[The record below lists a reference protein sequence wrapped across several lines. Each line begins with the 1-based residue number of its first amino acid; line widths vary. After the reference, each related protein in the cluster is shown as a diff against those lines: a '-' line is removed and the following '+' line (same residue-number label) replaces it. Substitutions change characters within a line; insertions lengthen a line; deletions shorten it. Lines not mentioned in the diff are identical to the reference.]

1 MEYWQVGRHGAN
13 QNALYLVPRNSR
25 SEGAM
30 PRPKLQLRIA
40 QSPVPRYG
48 LAVASAAI
56 AVGTALLLQH
66 YNFRNVADSLFLFA
80 IAIAVW
86 FAGTGPAILA
96 VVLSGLADAYFFIEP
111 IHSVYITRAD
121 VPHFVIFIMFASL
134 LTVFASV
141 RRRAEADL
149 LQARDKLEI
158 EVSERSS
165 LLNLTHDTIF
175 VRDMSDSIRYWNRG
189 AEELYG
195 WTPEQA
201 IGKSSHELLRTVFPS
216 LLDDIQAEFLRTGRW
231 EGELKHTKADGTQVI
246 VASRWSLR
254 RDEREQPIAVLET
267 NNDITVRKRR
277 EQEIQS
283 LNQELAKRSTELEA
297 INKELEAFAYSVSH
311 DLRAPLRHMAGYTE
325 LLQKKASSTL
335 DEKCSHYILMML
347 DSAKR
352 MGNLI
357 DDLLAFSRIGRA
369 ETQKTLFS
377 LTQLVREALT
387 EVRDDT
393 GGRNIAWK
401 IGPLPNL
408 YGDRSMLRL
417 VLVNLIS
424 NAIKFTRTRPQAEI
438 EIGCADGNSDDLVVF
453 VRDNGVGFDM
463 KYVNKL
469 FGVFQRLH
477 DSDAFEGTGIGLA
490 TVQRIIHRHGGTV
503 WAEGVVD
510 GGATFYFSAPNP
522 RGHLWKP

>member
-1 MEYWQVGRHGAN
+1 MA
-13 QNALYLVPRNSR
+13 R
-25 SEGAM
+25 S
-30 PRPKLQLRIA
+30 KLQLRIV
-40 QSPVPRYG
+40 QSAAVRYG
-48 LAVASAAI
+48 LAVLS
-56 AVGTALLLQH
+56 VSLALGGELLTQRLQLH
-66 YNFRNVADSLFLFA
+66 NITLFLFA
-80 IAIAVW
+80 IAVAAWYGGV
-86 FAGTGPAILA
+86 GA
-96 VVLSGLADAYFFIEP
+96 VVLALLLSCTSFAYFFVGP
-111 IHSVYITRAD
+111 SHTLYISRSD
-121 VPHFVIFIMFASL
+121 IPYFILFAS
-134 LTVFASV
+134 FAWLVSWFSSV
-141 RRRAEADL
+141 RRRVEADL
-149 LQARDKLEI
+149 LRARERLEI

-201 IGKSSHELLRTVFPS
+201 IGKGSHELLRTVFPS
-216 LLDDIQAEFLRTGRW
+216 PLDDIHAEFLRAGRW
-231 EGELKHTKADGTQVI
+231 EGELKQTKADGTQVI

-277 EQEIQS
+277 EQEIQG

-311 DLRAPLRHMAGYTE
+311 DLRAPLRHIASYAS
-325 LLQKKASSTL
+325 LLRKKASSTL
-335 DEKCSHYILMML
+335 DEKCNHYILMIL
-347 DSAKR
+347 DSAGR

-377 LTQLVREALT
+377 LTHLVT
-387 EVRDDT
+387 EVLSKVRDET
-393 GGRNIAWK
+393 EGRNIAWK
-401 IGPLPNL
+401 IGALPDF
-408 YGDRSMLRL
+408 YGDRSMVRL
-417 VLVNLIS
+417 ALANLIS
-424 NAIKFTRTRPQAEI
+424 NAIKFTRTRTQAEI
-438 EIGCADGNSDDLVVF
+438 EIGCADGSHNELVVF

-477 DSDAFEGTGIGLA
+477 EPAAFEGTGIGLA
-490 TVQRIIHRHGGTV
+490 TVQRIIHRHGGKV
-503 WAEGVVD
+503 WAEGAVD
-510 GGATFYFSAPNP
+510 GGATFYFSTP
-522 RGHLWKP
+522 K

>member
-1 MEYWQVGRHGAN
+1 MAQ
-13 QNALYLVPRNSR
+13 
-25 SEGAM
+25 
-30 PRPKLQLRIA
+30 PKLRFRIS
-40 QSPVPRYG
+40 QSPVLRYG
-48 LAVASAAI
+48 LAVLS
-56 AVGTALLLQH
+56 VSVALGGALFIERLQL
-66 YNFRNVADSLFLFA
+66 RNITLFLFA
-80 IAIAVW
+80 IAVAAW
-86 FAGTGPAILA
+86 YGGTGAAVLA
-96 VVLSGLADAYFFIEP
+96 LLLSCISFAYFFVEP
-111 IHSVYITRAD
+111 SHTLYMSRAD
-121 VPHFVIFIMFASL
+121 VPYFILFAL
-134 LTVFASV
+134 FAWLVSRFGSV
-141 RRRAEADL
+141 RRRVEADL
-149 LQARDKLEI
+149 LQAHDKLKI

-216 LLDDIQAEFLRTGRW
+216 PLDDIQAEFLQTGRW
-231 EGELKHTKADGTQVI
+231 EGELNHTKADGTQVI

-254 RDEREQPIAVLET
+254 RDELEQPIAVLET
-267 NNDITVRKRR
+267 NNDITVRKRW

-283 LNQELAKRSTELEA
+283 LNRELAMRSTELEA

-325 LLQKKASSTL
+325 LLRKKATSTL
-335 DEKCSHYILMML
+335 DDKSNHYIKMML
-347 DSAKR
+347 ESAKR

-369 ETQKTLFS
+369 ETQKTLVS
-377 LTQLVREALT
+377 LDQLVREALT

-393 GGRNIAWK
+393 EGRNIAWK
-401 IGPLPNL
+401 IGALPDF

-438 EIGCADGNSDDLVVF
+438 EIGCADGNEDDLAIF
-453 VRDNGVGFDM
+453 VRDNGVGFDTR
-463 KYVNKL
+463 YANKL

-477 DSDAFEGTGIGLA
+477 QASEFEGTGIGLA
-490 TVQRIIHRHGGTV
+490 TVQRIVHRHGGKV
-503 WAEGVVD
+503 WAEGAVD
-510 GGATFYFSAPNP
+510 GGATFYFSAPTP